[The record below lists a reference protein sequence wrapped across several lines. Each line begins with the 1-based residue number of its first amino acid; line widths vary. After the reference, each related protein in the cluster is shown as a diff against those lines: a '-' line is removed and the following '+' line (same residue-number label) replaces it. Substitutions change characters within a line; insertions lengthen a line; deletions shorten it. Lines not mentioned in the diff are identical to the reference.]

1 MAKWDAL
8 HYLRY
13 SDERTRAALDLVS
26 RINLDAPINVA
37 DIGCGPGNSTCL
49 LWQRWPKSQI
59 IGIDNS
65 PEMIAAAKKSYP
77 DRKWV
82 LSDAE
87 HWKPSTSFD
96 LIFSNAALH
105 WLPRHEALIRHLFS
119 CVTNGG
125 ALAFQIPSA
134 IYPKVRSLIHDISR
148 SPKWNRFMDVPRSIL
163 TMESPAFYYGTLA
176 LDAVAI
182 DIWETEYIHVMKSAT
197 AIVDWIASTGLRP
210 FLDALATDGE
220 RKEFTDEL
228 NRRVAANYELQPDGK
243 ILFPFRRTFVIAYR

>member
-1 MAKWDAL
+1 VTQSTGNRQHHSTSSFQTPL
-8 HYLRY
+8 Y
-13 SDERTRAALDLVS
+13 
-26 RINLDAPINVA
+26 
-37 DIGCGPGNSTCL
+37 IGC
-49 LWQRWPKSQI
+49 R
-59 IGIDNS
+59 
-65 PEMIAAAKKSYP
+65 
-77 DRKWV
+77 
-82 LSDAE
+82 
-87 HWKPSTSFD
+87 
-96 LIFSNAALH
+96 
-105 WLPRHEALIRHLFS
+105 
-119 CVTNGG
+119 GG